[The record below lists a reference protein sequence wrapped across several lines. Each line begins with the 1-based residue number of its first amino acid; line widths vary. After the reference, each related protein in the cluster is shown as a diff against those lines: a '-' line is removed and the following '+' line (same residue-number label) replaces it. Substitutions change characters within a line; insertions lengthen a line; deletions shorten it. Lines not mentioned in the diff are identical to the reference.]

1 MADVISLKVLVD
13 TVKGLAS
20 IKKMSHSLGDLGE
33 ASESTDKDLNKL
45 KRELM
50 DTNKQLTNAAKDTN
64 TTEKEFRELSSKASF
79 LAKKIKTLEKN
90 SEAASKDIEDIGE
103 SAEKSKSGVVGLATS
118 LKKFLGVAALVA
130 TAKKGIGIA
139 SDFEDY
145 RNTLEVVTKDTEKAK
160 EMFAWAVKTA
170 NKSPFETDEMIESP

>member
-20 IKKMSHSLGDLGE
+20 IKKMSQGLGGLGN
-33 ASESTDKDLNKL
+33 ASENADKDLNKL
-45 KRELM
+45 KQELM
-50 DTNKQLTNAAKDTN
+50 NTNKQLTNAAKDTN

-103 SAEKSKSGVVGLATS
+103 SARKSQSKIGGLVSS
-118 LKKFLGVAALVA
+118 LKSFLGVAALVA

-139 SDFEDY
+139 SEFEDY
-145 RNTLEVVTKDTEKAK
+145 RNTLEVVTKDTKK
-160 EMFAWAVKTA
+160 LKRCL
-170 NKSPFETDEMIESP
+170 PGL